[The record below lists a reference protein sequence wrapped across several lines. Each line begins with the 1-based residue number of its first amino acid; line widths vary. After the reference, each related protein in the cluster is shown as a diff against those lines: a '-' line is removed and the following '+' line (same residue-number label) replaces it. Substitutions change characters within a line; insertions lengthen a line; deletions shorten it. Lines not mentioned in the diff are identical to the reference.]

1 METVKEKYTIGI
13 SIFTIGYLMWRK
25 DNFFVDPIY
34 DHVAL
39 SIILLVLWFI
49 FFSHRTF
56 VMTRKRLCTYYY
68 DNSLLEYKALMIRG
82 IIKDIY
88 VRVKGY
94 NDWYKLDYILTIPK
108 GCGYNIY
115 EEFTNKNQTV
125 GELLKT
131 MNSKAEDITTGGSY
145 RTMKSNYITFKY
157 MTLIFLFIFE
167 CIYWIVYSH
176 VIIRQMNEIIY

>member
-13 SIFTIGYLMWRK
+13 SIFIIGYLMWRK

-49 FFSHRTF
+49 FFNHRIF
-56 VMTRKRLCTYYY
+56 VMTRKRLCSNYY
-68 DNSLLEYKALMIRG
+68 DNNLLEYKGLMVRG
-82 IIKDIY
+82 IIEDIY
-88 VRVKGY
+88 VRIKGDI
-94 NDWYKLDYILTIPK
+94 DWYKLDYILTIPN

-125 GELLKT
+125 GDLLKT
-131 MNSKAEDITTGGSY
+131 MNSKADDAFIGSKY
-145 RTMKSNYITFKY
+145 KMMKNNYKAFKY
-157 MTLIFLFIFE
+157 ISLIFLILFE
-167 CIYWIVYSH
+167 CLHWLIYNHIS
-176 VIIRQMNEIIY
+176 EIIY